1 MGTGLV
7 AGTLATLGSCSLTFG
22 AGILGL
28 GVLVGALAG
37 VFFDRVARHRDPA
50 VFPVAF
56 GVLGGLSGS
65 LLLLLTLSPTYFT
78 SWLPAGTAFWT
89 FLISTGFGGLAGA
102 LIGGSAGVFAGRRDP
117 EDPLPAAARA
127 AVVAGLGTLGF
138 AKVGALGVFLS
149 LSGPLSA
156 AIATVGF
163 GLDLVGAWTLGAVA
177 AIAAGAGTLL
187 AAGRQAWVEQ
197 DLPPAPVLS
206 GDLLHESSEGYR
218 ALLVGDDPTI
228 H

>member
-7 AGTLATLGSCSLTFG
+7 AGTLATLGSSSLAFG

-50 VFPVAF
+50 MFPVAF
-56 GVLGGLSGS
+56 GVLGSVTGA
-65 LLLLLTLSPTYFT
+65 LTM
-78 SWLPAGTAFWT
+78 
-89 FLISTGFGGLAGA
+89 FLIPIPPHGYTSAPILAAGLVLACGGLAGA
-102 LIGGSAGVFAGRRDP
+102 LLGASAGVFAGRRDP
-117 EDPLPAAARA
+117 ENPLPAAARA
-127 AVVAGLGTLGF
+127 ALVSGLGTAGFVQAVLWLGMGIDVHGPLG
-138 AKVGALGVFLS
+138 ATIVNLAYTLEAVGPLTLGLLGALA
-149 LSGPLSA
+149 SA
-156 AIATVGF
+156 
-163 GLDLVGAWTLGAVA
+163 
-177 AIAAGAGTLL
+177 AGTLL